1 MQNAVN
7 LVNQF
12 VLFYPQS
19 LLIFG
24 QKRVFTLI
32 FGVLHFKQFYGF
44 FVLFCANVSEAESTF
59 VLIHIRI
66 CMFVKGLSY
75 CD

>member
-32 FGVLHFKQFYGF
+32 FGVLHFKQFLLI
-44 FVLFCANVSEAESTF
+44 VCIFCVI
-59 VLIHIRI
+59 L
-66 CMFVKGLSY
+66 
-75 CD
+75 